1 MQDKAVFRAVIKTI
15 IIFIVLLIAIFGYL
29 ASSFGWF
36 AKNTDVG
43 AEGITV
49 AVDGISVEIVQVSS
63 VGGIVDDTLAVDF
76 ENLTPGAKVSVDITI
91 NCYKKVPSLKLFI
104 SAPAGCEIPIQS
116 EGKNYYFGSEILI
129 SSVYYNNSPLTI
141 DAVGKSLLSTSPG
154 AVWGTTDI
162 IVPQDIELY
171 TFSPMEIGTHIFTIE
186 FTFYNASY
194 NQNVLKNFGVNE
206 GGLCYREFKFVEN

>member
-15 IIFIVLLIAIFGYL
+15 IIFIVLLMAIFGYL

-36 AKNTDVG
+36 AKNTDVD

-63 VGGIVDDTLAVDF
+63 VGGVVDDTLAVDF
-76 ENLTPGAKVSVDITI
+76 ENLTPGAKVSVNITI

-141 DAVGKSLLSTSPG
+141 DAIGKSLLSTSPG
-154 AVWGTTDI
+154 AVWGTTEN

-171 TFSPMEIGTHIFTIE
+171 TFSPIEIGTHIFTIE
-186 FTFYNASY
+186 FTFYNAFY

-206 GGLCYREFKFVEN
+206 GGLCYREFKFVKN

>member
-15 IIFIVLLIAIFGYL
+15 IIFIVLLIAIFGYF
-29 ASSFGWF
+29 ATSFGWF

-43 AEGITV
+43 VEGITV

-63 VGGIVDDTLAVDF
+63 VGGVVDDTLAVDF
-76 ENLTPGAKVSVDITI
+76 ENLTPGEKVSVDITI

>member
-1 MQDKAVFRAVIKTI
+1 MQDKAVFRAVLKTTI
-15 IIFIVLLIAIFGYL
+15 AFIVLLIAIFGYL

-76 ENLTPGAKVSVDITI
+76 ENLTPGSKVSVDITI
-91 NCYKKVPSLKLFI
+91 NCNKTLPSLKLFI
-104 SAPAGCEIPIQS
+104 SAPAGCEIPIRS

-154 AVWGTTDI
+154 AVWGTTEN

-171 TFSPMEIGTHIFTIE
+171 TFSPMEIGAHVFTIE

-206 GGLCYREFKFVEN
+206 SGLCYREFKFVEN

>member
-1 MQDKAVFRAVIKTI
+1 MQDKAVLRAVLKTI
-15 IIFIVLLIAIFGYL
+15 IAFIVLLIAIFGYL
-29 ASSFGWF
+29 ATSFGWF
-36 AKNTDVG
+36 AKNTDVS
-43 AEGITV
+43 AKGITV
-49 AVDGISVEIVQVSS
+49 AIDGIRVEIVQVSS

-91 NCYKKVPSLKLFI
+91 KCNKTLPSLKLFI
-104 SAPAGCEIPIQS
+104 SAPTGCEIPIQS

-141 DAVGKSLLSTSPG
+141 DAVGKSLLSTNPG
-154 AVWGTTDI
+154 AVWGTTEN

-171 TFSPMEIGTHIFTIE
+171 TFSPMEIGTHVFTIE

-194 NQNVLKNFGVNE
+194 NQNVLKNFGVN
-206 GGLCYREFKFVEN
+206 GSGLCYREFGFVEN

>member
-1 MQDKAVFRAVIKTI
+1 MQDNAVFRAVLKTI
-15 IIFIVLLIAIFGYL
+15 IAFILLLIAIFGYL

-91 NCYKKVPSLKLFI
+91 NCNKTLPSLKLFI
-104 SAPAGCEIPIQS
+104 SA
-116 EGKNYYFGSEILI
+116 
-129 SSVYYNNSPLTI
+129 
-141 DAVGKSLLSTSPG
+141 
-154 AVWGTTDI
+154 
-162 IVPQDIELY
+162 
-171 TFSPMEIGTHIFTIE
+171 IGRAH
-186 FTFYNASY
+186 
-194 NQNVLKNFGVNE
+194 V
-206 GGLCYREFKFVEN
+206 

>member
-15 IIFIVLLIAIFGYL
+15 IIFILLLIAIFGYL

-49 AVDGISVEIVQVSS
+49 AVDGISVEIVQVSG
-63 VGGIVDDTLAVDF
+63 VGGVVDDTLAVDF
-76 ENLTPGAKVSVDITI
+76 ENLTPGEEVSVDITI
-91 NCYKKVPSLKLFI
+91 NCYKKVPYLKLFI
-104 SAPAGCEIPIQS
+104 SAPSGCEIPIQS

-141 DAVGKSLLSTSPG
+141 DAVEKSLLSTYPG
-154 AVWGTTDI
+154 AVWETTDI

>member
-15 IIFIVLLIAIFGYL
+15 IIFIVLLIAIFGYF
-29 ASSFGWF
+29 ATSFGWF

-43 AEGITV
+43 VEGITV

-63 VGGIVDDTLAVDF
+63 VGGVVDDTLAVDF
-76 ENLTPGAKVSVDITI
+76 ENLTPGEKVSVDITI

-141 DAVGKSLLSTSPG
+141 DAVGKSLLSTYPG

-206 GGLCYREFKFVEN
+206 GGVCYREFKFVGN